1 MDSFQLVHEVLM
13 DVVAA
18 LSWIVCLLDD
28 TDHLGKVSWQAWH
41 RRDVEPM

>member
-18 LSWIVCLLDD
+18 LSWIVCLEDD